1 MWFSVSEHLRVTLYS
16 FFIGL
21 LLGVLYD
28 VIRLTRIT
36 LGLAVYSNVSER
48 LYRHRL
54 PFIRESRAYIGC
66 GSGKGK
72 FAGALIFIGD
82 IVYALVSAAVY
93 SVFLFHAIRGQV
105 RWYFIASS
113 AVGFFAYYFTV
124 SCFFLTVLEVVV
136 FVLRAAVRYITELF
150 LLPIRVAFGLAVRA
164 LKALRLRIAAP
175 IMQNIKYRRGVRYT
189 EKIRLGLGAEMRF

>member
-1 MWFSVSEHLRVTLYS
+1 M
-16 FFIGL
+16 
-21 LLGVLYD
+21 LYD

-36 LGLAVYSNVSER
+36 LGLAAYSDISER

-54 PFIRESRAYIGC
+54 PLIRESRAYIAR
-66 GSGKGK
+66 GSGKGT

-82 IVYALVSAAVY
+82 IVYALISAAVY

-124 SCFFLTVLEVVV
+124 SRLFLTVLETVVYA
-136 FVLRAAVRYITELF
+136 LRAAVRYITELI
-150 LLPIRVAFGLAVRA
+150 LLPIRVAFGLAVRIA
-164 LKALRLRIAAP
+164 KTLRLRAVAP
-175 IMQNIKYRRGVRYT
+175 IIQSMKYRRGVRYT
-189 EKIRLGLGAEMRF
+189 EKIRLGLGADMRF